1 MFPLFQICHNLRF
14 QDYPTH
20 FLDRDVK
27 MNQQTTGEER
37 KYQKTEDIAQKEKI
51 DQMIGTEYADSSVD
65 STATTTGADK
75 VVSYITKILELSH
88 T

>member
-1 MFPLFQICHNLRF
+1 MRY
-14 QDYPTH
+14 QDYPTQ
-20 FLDRDVK
+20 FPVRDAQI
-27 MNQQTTGEER
+27 NQQTTGKEK
-37 KYQKTEDIAQKEKI
+37 KYPTKTEEAAQKEEK

-65 STATTTGADK
+65 STATTPGADK